1 MRCLR
6 CDGLMVRDRFI
17 DMLGAILHID
27 AWRCIACGNVVDEV
41 ILRNRRA
48 GAGRHVAR

>member
-17 DMLGAILHID
+17 DMLGAVLHID
-27 AWRCIACGNVVDEV
+27 AWRCIACGNVIDSV
-41 ILRNRRA
+41 ILRNRLARSNRRA
-48 GAGRHVAR
+48 AC